1 MFKTISTLKMAAILD
16 AILDSVVGQECQIC
30 QQHFSDAP
38 DIASSEFEVGLSISF
53 HANEN
58 FFSEAWVP
66 GYTIVSLLW
75 FHIFVLLL
83 LLIHAAP

>member
-1 MFKTISTLKMAAILD
+1 MVKTISTLKMAAILD
-16 AILDSVVGQECQIC
+16 AILNSVVLQEFQIC

-38 DIASSEFEVGLSISF
+38 DIALNEFEVGLSISF

-66 GYTIVSLLW
+66 GYI
-75 FHIFVLLL
+75 IDY
-83 LLIHAAP
+83 

>member
-1 MFKTISTLKMAAILD
+1 MVKTISTLKMAAILD
-16 AILDSVVGQECQIC
+16 AILDSVVLQEFQIC

-38 DIASSEFEVGLSISF
+38 DIALNEFEVGLSISF

-66 GYTIVSLLW
+66 GYLYLFLDCLSGSY
-75 FHIFVLLL
+75 
-83 LLIHAAP
+83 